1 MPATKNEPNK
11 GEPSPGEPNES
22 RLRIWA
28 MRVALGLG
36 LLLALKIGYDFYNH
50 FYYTED
56 LPSLWELKNHWN
68 VFRVGE
74 LLHDRTLLWRVFPRA
89 RVLFFILFMWAVLL
103 LGAAVLVFEYFCYFA
118 ARGQRRNRFV
128 FYVRFRNLVLSVSG
142 FGVLCI
148 AYGFYVEPYWLQV
161 NHLKLV
167 SPKISSASGP
177 IRILLFSDLHMGRK
191 LRLEP
196 GLPEVIAEQHPDLI
210 VFAGDAMN
218 SSWALGKFK
227 QFMLRLGDI
236 APVIVVKGNQD
247 HGPYWDSR
255 NIYSGTRVQEL
266 DNQALT
272 IKIRGTEL
280 YFWGQPYDP
289 VYLQPSRPAPTS
301 GDYTILLHHGPDLM
315 EDAVRAGFDLY
326 LCGHTHGGQVALPFY
341 GALITYAKY
350 DKRYESGLYHE
361 GSTTL
366 YVNRGIGLAKW
377 PQPEARFFARPEITV
392 IDLVGK

>member
-1 MPATKNEPNK
+1 MPVTKNA
-11 GEPSPGEPNES
+11 PNES
-22 RLRIWA
+22 PLRLWA
-28 MRVALGLG
+28 MRAALGLG

-56 LPSLWELKNHWN
+56 LPNAQELANHWN

-74 LLHDRTLLWRVFPRA
+74 LFHDRTLLWRVFPRA
-89 RVLFFILFMWAVLL
+89 RVLFFVLAMWAVLL
-103 LGAAVLVFEYFCYFA
+103 VGAAVLVYEYFCYFA
-118 ARGQRRNRFV
+118 SRGQSRNRFV
-128 FYVRFRNLVLSVSG
+128 FYVRFRNLVLSG
-142 FGVLCI
+142 AGLGVLCI

-161 NHLKLV
+161 KHIQLTN
-167 SPKISSASGP
+167 SKISPASGP
-177 IRILLFSDLHMGRK
+177 IRIVLFSDLHMARK
-191 LRLEP
+191 FRLEP
-196 GLPEVIAEQHPDLI
+196 RLPDVIAEQKPDLI
-210 VFAGDAMN
+210 VFTGDAMN
-218 SSWALGKFK
+218 TSWALGKFK

-236 APVIVVKGNQD
+236 APVIAVKGNQD
-247 HGPYWDSR
+247 AGPYWNPR
-255 NIYSGTRVQEL
+255 NIYGGTRVYEL
-266 DNQALT
+266 NNTALNFR
-272 IKIRGTEL
+272 IRGTEL

-289 VYLQPSRPAPTS
+289 VYLQQTRPAPGP
-301 GDYTILLHHGPDLM
+301 GDFTILLHHGPDLM
-315 EDAVRAGFDLY
+315 EEAVRAGFDLY